1 MWTRCGLY
9 TILLSKFSLHTILKF
24 SNPSPRKKPS
34 WTRQSQSFQ
43 MLETYIALSWRE
55 ALNLELTQLLN
66 PHLSI
71 LTVFLFSG
79 FCVSLWKSKARQSRL
94 FHLVLVA
101 DQKPRP
107 TLLSTPN
114 FSCLCYVFSAIY
126 MCLTFPVCLIHSHPS
141 FQLFLLDHC
150 LCFTLLLHSYYQ

>member
-107 TLLSTPN
+107 TLLSTPT
-114 FSCLCYVFSAIY
+114 LIAYVMSSLLYICAW
-126 MCLTFPVCLIHSHPS
+126 HSLSVS
-141 FQLFLLDHC
+141 FIPTHHSN
-150 LCFTLLLHSYYQ
+150 CFF